1 MKRKLISV
9 AMLLGIAFGAKAQK
23 PTFITGD
30 LQTSRISKMHLFKVK
45 DGKTVEIAE
54 QDPSKDGK
62 FGFIFYPEYEGLYV
76 LGTGNGASMMDTHT
90 FYFKGNDKLSLIISD
105 SSYVLNGK
113 ENSKENV
120 ILTQWHDFVRPI
132 EKKAVYFMKGNS
144 TYVDFFPQFEAVVAQ
159 SKTFMKGKPS
169 GNPRFDAEMQK
180 IIKLDLVSYGT
191 NFLNTPRTAHP
202 SVEEYS
208 PYFVSLNVAD
218 YTQNTALI
226 YNYPYGIRLM
236 DGVLSIA
243 SRKKSIKWVPGPIGV
258 SHSTDMIPN
267 DTLKG
272 EIVLES
278 LEHLKSYAAY
288 KAIADTLGKYIITDN
303 QKSRNV
309 AIATPLAS
317 LKLGEDG
324 YKFSYP
330 DQNDKTVSLT
340 DLKGKVV
347 VVDVW
352 ATWCGPCRQETPYMR
367 KLADEMKGQDVAFI
381 SMSVDKV
388 KDHDKWKQMLVDEKM
403 TWIQLF
409 ATENNDFSKYY
420 KVATIPRFIV
430 FDKAGKIVNVDAP
443 RPSDPELK
451 KLLEKTLAAK

>member
-1 MKRKLISV
+1 MIKKLLSV
-9 AMLLGIAFGAKAQK
+9 AMLLGMAFGAKAQK

-45 DGKTVEIAE
+45 DGKAVEIAE
-54 QDPSKDGK
+54 QDPSKEGK

-76 LGTGNGASMMDTHT
+76 LGTGNGISMMDAYK
-90 FYFKGNDKLSLIISD
+90 FYFKGNDKLSLSITD
-105 SSYVLNGK
+105 TSYTLTGK

-120 ILTQWHDFVRPI
+120 ILTQWHDFVHPI
-132 EKKAVYFMKGNS
+132 ERKSVYFMKGNS
-144 TYVDFFPQFEAVVAQ
+144 TYVDFFPQFEAAVLQ
-159 SKTFMKGKPS
+159 SKTFLKGKSS

-180 IIKLDLVSYGT
+180 VIKLDLAGYAT
-191 NFLNTPRTAHP
+191 NFLSTPRTAHP

-218 YTQNTALI
+218 FTQNTSLI
-226 YNYPYGIRLM
+226 YNYPFGIRLM
-236 DGVLSIA
+236 DGVLSLA
-243 SRKKSIKWVPGPIGV
+243 SRRKNIKWVAGPLGV
-258 SHSTDMIPN
+258 SHMTDMIPN

-272 EIVLES
+272 EVVLEGVD
-278 LEHLKSYAAY
+278 HLKSYAAY
-288 KAIADTLGKYIITDN
+288 KAIVDTLGKYIITEN

-352 ATWCGPCRQETPYMR
+352 ATWCGPCRGETPFMR
-367 KLADEMKGQDVAFI
+367 KLAADMKDKDVAFV
-381 SMSVDKV
+381 SMSVDNI
-388 KDHDKWKQMLVDEKM
+388 KDHDKWKKMLVDEQM
-403 TWIQLF
+403 TWIQLY
-409 ATENNDFSKYY
+409 AGDKNDFSKYY
-420 KVATIPRFIV
+420 KINTIPRFIV

-451 KLLEKTLAAK
+451 TLLEKTLASK